1 MGLWA
6 PGVNRDLLIP
16 TLVRPLQ
23 QHPHCFATID
33 HDCFCPKYAIVLLRI
48 VIAIV
53 KNINDVGENVYS
65 TLLYSSLDKGG
76 AGQGRWWTEVVV
88 DRGGGGQE

>member
-1 MGLWA
+1 MWA

-23 QHPHCFATID
+23 QHPHLFATTD
-33 HDCFCPKYAIVLLRI
+33 HDFVCPKYAIVLLRI

-53 KNINDVGENVYS
+53 KNINAVGETIYS
-65 TLLYSSLDKGG
+65 TLLY
-76 AGQGRWWTEVVV
+76 
-88 DRGGGGQE
+88 